1 MSQIGHN
8 KDTQSNEFIIRNIKV
23 FEVEHRLSDCLFLPH
38 QKCMLCLKL
47 QNVIVDEPQTE
58 FSGRVHS
65 CSVRLNPKL
74 ITWRYQ
80 TVIFAFKSTCP
91 TNVW

>member
-23 FEVEHRLSDCLFLPH
+23 FEVEHRLSNCLALPYHTFLF
-38 QKCMLCLKL
+38 CLKL

-74 ITWRYQ
+74 IT
-80 TVIFAFKSTCP
+80 
-91 TNVW
+91 